1 VTARTSPGE
10 RRERRGAI
18 DDPAVVTDAA
28 AKFLAVRPRSVAET
42 RRRLRHLGY
51 RHDLVDRVVQQLADL
66 GYLDDA
72 AFARAWIESRDRAR
86 PRGAVA
92 LRRELSLKGV
102 DRSVIDE
109 ALSERVESPTGRP
122 GSFALTGN
130 ELTEAASPDLTAAR
144 RLLERRL
151 PALLR
156 EQDPRR
162 RRQKAYALLAR
173 NGFDPDVCREV
184 AATVPAD

>member
-1 VTARTSPGE
+1 MKSRPSPGE
-10 RRERRGAI
+10 RQAARRDRREAI

-28 AKFLAVRPRSVAET
+28 ARFLAVRPRSVAET
-42 RRRLRHLGY
+42 RRRLRDLGY
-51 RHDLVDRVVQQLADL
+51 RHDLVDRSVQQLADL

-92 LRRELSLKGV
+92 LRRELALKGV

-109 ALSERVESPTGRP
+109 ALGERG
-122 GSFALTGN
+122 GA
-130 ELTEAASPDLTAAR
+130 TAAEPGTPGTTADQAPDVGAAA

-151 PALLR
+151 PALFR
-156 EQDPRR
+156 ETDPRR

-173 NGFDPDVCREV
+173 NGFDPDTCREV